1 MSQNVAYNADC
12 MEAMRQ
18 MPDNAFDLA
27 VVDPIYGD
35 VTAGGYITGKSR
47 GGVGPHPKH
56 HDAAW
61 AQTKT
66 GADYFR
72 ELFRVSRNQII
83 WGGNYFI
90 KEIARD
96 SQCWIVWDKCHPE
109 GVKFADAELA
119 WTSFDSKVRVFRY
132 LWNGMCQGTPGDGE
146 KMQGDKS
153 LNEKRIHP
161 MQKPVALYTW
171 IYKNFARRGDRILDT
186 HLGSGS
192 SRVAAYTLGLD
203 FTGYEIDK
211 TYFDLQEKRFAAH
224 SSQVDLFLDGWAVE
238 TQLSFDE
245 L

>member
-1 MSQNVAYNADC
+1 
-12 MEAMRQ
+12 

-35 VTAGGYITGKSR
+35 VTAGGFITGKSS
-47 GGVGPHPKH
+47 GGVGPHPRH

-61 AQTKT
+61 AQAKT
-66 GADYFR
+66 GEDYFK
-72 ELFRVSRNQII
+72 ELLRVSKNQII
-83 WGGNYFI
+83 WGGNYFT
-90 KEIARD
+90 KEIARN

-109 GVKFADAELA
+109 GNKFADAELA
-119 WTSFDSKVRVFRY
+119 WTSFNSRVRVFRY

-161 MQKPVALYTW
+161 MQKPIALYTW
-171 IYKNFARRGDRILDT
+171 IYKNFAKRGDRVLDT

-192 SRVAAYTLGLD
+192 SRIAAYTLGLD

-224 SSQVDLFLDGWAVE
+224 SSQVDMFLDGWAVE
-238 TQLSFDE
+238 KQLTFDE
-245 L
+245 I